1 MFPADDVGTPRRIIG
16 SSPMDM
22 CTNGEALAVLANTAI
37 QFRDGMNGLHDRVLR
52 TARADCSK
60 KHCGVL
66 QVPVKFLNFPPP
78 LVRNLL

>member
-1 MFPADDVGTPRRIIG
+1 
-16 SSPMDM
+16 MDM

-60 KHCGVL
+60 KALRCPSGPS
-66 QVPVKFLNFPPP
+66 QVSKFSASVSSEPP
-78 LVRNLL
+78 LRPTLPNGS